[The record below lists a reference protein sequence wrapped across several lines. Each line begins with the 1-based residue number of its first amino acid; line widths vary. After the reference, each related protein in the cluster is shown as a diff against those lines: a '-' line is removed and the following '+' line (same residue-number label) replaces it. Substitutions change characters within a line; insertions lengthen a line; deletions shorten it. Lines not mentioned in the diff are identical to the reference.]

1 MNLPAA
7 SYGVSKG
14 KAKIMHIYYQND
26 LFGKEIADSL
36 SRYARYC
43 LGENHI
49 VKIELGMNSEKI
61 LNNISDNYILIF
73 TNLTRDIKYW
83 GMVIGKI
90 IKKIK
95 GKKWKLRII
104 DLTCADEFP
113 ILSEPEEVIVSIN
126 ECLDW
131 LLRVTVVTDA
141 NEIEIRT
148 TDDYLQSY
156 YANKPHP

>member
-36 SRYARYC
+36 ARYVCYC

-49 VKIELGMNSEKI
+49 EKIELGMNSEKI
-61 LNNISDNYILIF
+61 LNNTSNNHILIF
-73 TNLTRDIKYW
+73 TNLARDIKYW
-83 GMVIGKI
+83 GIVIGKI
-90 IKKIK
+90 SKKIK

-104 DLTCADEFP
+104 DLTWADEFP

-131 LLRVTVVTDA
+131 LFRVTVVADA
-141 NEIEIRT
+141 NEVEIRT
-148 TDDYLQSY
+148 TDDYFQRY
-156 YANKPHP
+156 YDSKPHP

>member
-36 SRYARYC
+36 SRYVCYC

-49 VKIELGMNSEKI
+49 EKIELGMNSEKI
-61 LNNISDNYILIF
+61 LNNTSDNHILIF
-73 TNLTRDIKYW
+73 TNLARDIKYW
-83 GMVIGKI
+83 GIVIGKI
-90 IKKIK
+90 SKKIK

-104 DLTCADEFP
+104 DLTWADEFP

-131 LLRVTVVTDA
+131 LFRVTVVADA

>member
-1 MNLPAA
+1 
-7 SYGVSKG
+7 
-14 KAKIMHIYYQND
+14 MHIYYQND

-36 SRYARYC
+36 AIYARYC

-61 LNNISDNYILIF
+61 LNNTSDNYILIF

-83 GMVIGKI
+83 GIVIGKI
-90 IKKIK
+90 SKKIK

-104 DLTCADEFP
+104 DLTWADEFP

-126 ECLDW
+126 ERLDW
-131 LLRVTVVTDA
+131 LFRVTVVTDA

-148 TDDYLQSY
+148 TDDYFQRY
-156 YANKPHP
+156 YASKPHP